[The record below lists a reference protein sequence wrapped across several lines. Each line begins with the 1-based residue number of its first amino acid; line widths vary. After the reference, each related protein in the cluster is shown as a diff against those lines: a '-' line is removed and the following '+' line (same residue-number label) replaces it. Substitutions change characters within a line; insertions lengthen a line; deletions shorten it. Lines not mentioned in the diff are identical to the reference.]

1 MKKKILGKSDAW
13 STNHLSHRPSK
24 SPCSIVDCRIFGE
37 QTDKLKLIW
46 LAVFTT
52 LIPNFT
58 AMYGRRG
65 GVGRDYVF
73 LPKWLDWS
81 NQRKMLIDNLLF
93 QRCYFWSQ
101 DQKISPLGLLLVA
114 QLSWQESKRYSRIA
128 LHYEPEKYRF
138 DSSSKGSLILPLKQ
152 TNKHE
157 PEFF

>member
-58 AMYGRRG
+58 AMYGRTPE
-65 GVGRDYVF
+65 GRSRAG
-73 LPKWLDWS
+73 LCLLA
-81 NQRKMLIDNLLF
+81 KMA
-93 QRCYFWSQ
+93 R
-101 DQKISPLGLLLVA
+101 LV
-114 QLSWQESKRYSRIA
+114 
-128 LHYEPEKYRF
+128 
-138 DSSSKGSLILPLKQ
+138 
-152 TNKHE
+152 
-157 PEFF
+157 